1 MPDTTNIAVVG
12 VGGQGVL
19 LASDAIAH
27 VALCAG
33 YGVKKNEIH
42 GMAQRGGSV
51 ISEVRFGRKVWSPVV
66 PDGEVDVLLALEALE
81 ALRSVHRLREGGLV
95 ITDEVRVRPAVRP
108 SGAAPYPEDVLER
121 LRANCEHVIVVPAS
135 QLAERAGNLRAANT
149 VLLGVLSRHFDL
161 PLAAWQEALKA
172 SSRPSLLEVNLR
184 AARGGPGAGRPLILR
199 LRSGQ
204 GGAPTRRCRLPSPA
218 FARPARLRRGS

>member
-1 MPDTTNIAVVG
+1 MAEVTNVAVVG

-27 VALCAG
+27 AALCAG
-33 YGVKKNEIH
+33 YDVKKNEIH

-81 ALRSVHRLREGGLV
+81 ALRSVHRLRGRPRREPWASGGGRGLV
-95 ITDEVRVRPAVRP
+95 ITDELRVRPAVRP
-108 SGAAPYPEDVLER
+108 PGAPPYPEDVLER

-135 QLAERAGNLRAANT
+135 QLAERAGNVRAANT
-149 VLLGVLSRHFDL
+149 VLLGTLSRHLDL
-161 PLAAWQEALKA
+161 PLTAWQEALEA
-172 SSRPSLLEVNLR
+172 SLRPSLLEVNLR
-184 AARGGPGAGRPLILR
+184 AFEVGRSASAL
-199 LRSGQ
+199 
-204 GGAPTRRCRLPSPA
+204 
-218 FARPARLRRGS
+218 